1 MKRLNRYALAVCLLG
16 AVVVVI
22 LARLQ
27 THNELAEAIIG
38 ALYLCV
44 PVVVA
49 SMIVTKIHGD
59 RLEQKKDER

>member
-1 MKRLNRYALAVCLLG
+1 VKLLNRYALSVCFLG

-22 LARLQ
+22 CARFQ
-27 THNELAEAIIG
+27 TQVEIAKAIIG

-59 RLEQKKDER
+59 PLEKKKDER

>member
-1 MKRLNRYALAVCLLG
+1 MG

-22 LARLQ
+22 CARLQ
-27 THNELAEAIIG
+27 TQVEIAKAIIG

-59 RLEQKKDER
+59 PLEKKKDER